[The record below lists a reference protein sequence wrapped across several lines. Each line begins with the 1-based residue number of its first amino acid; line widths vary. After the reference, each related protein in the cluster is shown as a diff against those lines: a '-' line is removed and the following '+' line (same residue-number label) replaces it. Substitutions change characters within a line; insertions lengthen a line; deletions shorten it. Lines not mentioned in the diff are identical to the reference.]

1 MATNRFAYAG
11 DDIVD
16 VHERLQWP
24 TLSLARKIEYHDN
37 KGRQMHIRRF
47 HAARYKIPGCFA
59 YNPNVSETGASGG
72 GDGGAGHGES
82 EQHLH
87 AKFLLKKMVGRY
99 KFLVSRCR
107 CCSNHDQWEMG
118 EKVSEVVIEK
128 RHEGFAYDVAYM
140 RNGAVSV
147 ALEVWHT
154 HQTGKRK
161 RDDTRSA
168 GVAFAEFDVEDV
180 LSMADNHSVNLLHNL
195 QVHEFAC
202 PECKAMESVQLAG
215 DSVPDQDMEDTMLQQ
230 HSQQTTQQSTPNQ
243 DTANQLQQ
251 PLEKHKE
258 ILQYT
263 TIQQHKEEAADDD
276 VVNQPK
282 QIQDA
287 LQHQPPP
294 AEDVEIVC
302 DHACNAWLLETHV
315 GLETSIIALQ
325 AKIITRAYHAISA
338 QTDPDDAGAGLARF
352 DLLREYRFAV
362 KGADT
367 VYQTHRF
374 RNLRHDLQCG
384 VDTRRFCQ
392 VADVKL
398 FVALLIQQ
406 WQDIS
411 RMEQARKQTQRLL
424 PVVATGA
431 SSGVSPSRQPT
442 APSLP
447 SATTDCFQCRCKN
460 WFLRKHGKFYP
471 LDDFAEQQRIARDGV
486 KIRSMPR
493 RIYCLLCPSCIGSC
507 PACARLMLL
516 EDCVREGLCAWCKP
530 CLEADLVVAQKQ
542 YRNTQCSTYV
552 RRQIDIL
559 YGSELYDP
567 GLARIREVIGQ
578 RKATQAEKQ
587 RARAAERAREKSDTA
602 RLWQQQRAERGS
614 GKDLQLS
621 RVANS
626 SQARLVWTRR

>member
-1 MATNRFAYAG
+1 
-11 DDIVD
+11 
-16 VHERLQWP
+16 
-24 TLSLARKIEYHDN
+24 
-37 KGRQMHIRRF
+37 
-47 HAARYKIPGCFA
+47 
-59 YNPNVSETGASGG
+59 
-72 GDGGAGHGES
+72 
-82 EQHLH
+82 
-87 AKFLLKKMVGRY
+87 
-99 KFLVSRCR
+99 
-107 CCSNHDQWEMG
+107 
-118 EKVSEVVIEK
+118 
-128 RHEGFAYDVAYM
+128 
-140 RNGAVSV
+140 
-147 ALEVWHT
+147 
-154 HQTGKRK
+154 
-161 RDDTRSA
+161 
-168 GVAFAEFDVEDV
+168 
-180 LSMADNHSVNLLHNL
+180 
-195 QVHEFAC
+195 
-202 PECKAMESVQLAG
+202 
-215 DSVPDQDMEDTMLQQ
+215 
-230 HSQQTTQQSTPNQ
+230 
-243 DTANQLQQ
+243 
-251 PLEKHKE
+251 
-258 ILQYT
+258 
-263 TIQQHKEEAADDD
+263 
-276 VVNQPK
+276 
-282 QIQDA
+282 
-287 LQHQPPP
+287 
-294 AEDVEIVC
+294 
-302 DHACNAWLLETHV
+302 
-315 GLETSIIALQ
+315 
-325 AKIITRAYHAISA
+325 
-338 QTDPDDAGAGLARF
+338 
-352 DLLREYRFAV
+352 
-362 KGADT
+362 
-367 VYQTHRF
+367 
-374 RNLRHDLQCG
+374 
-384 VDTRRFCQ
+384 
-392 VADVKL
+392 
-398 FVALLIQQ
+398 
-406 WQDIS
+406 
-411 RMEQARKQTQRLL
+411 MEQARKQTQRLL

-578 RKATQAEKQ
+578 RKATQAEKK